1 MTGVLDRV
9 TQALQHRYRVERELG
24 AGGMA
29 TVYLA
34 EDLKHKRE
42 VAVKVLRPELAA
54 VLGAER
60 FVQEIATTASLQHPH
75 ILPLFD
81 SGEAQG
87 LLYYVMPYIEGE
99 TLRGKLNRETQLS
112 VEEAVRITTE
122 VADALDYAHRHNVI
136 HRDIKPENILLHD
149 GRAMVADFGIA
160 LAISAAAGGRMTETG
175 LSLGTPHY
183 MSPEQA
189 TAKKELTS
197 RSDVYSLGAV
207 LYEMLTGEPPHTGAS
222 AQAVVMKIVT
232 EDVRP
237 VTALRKSVPAHVAAA
252 TAMALEKLAADRFE
266 SAAKFAAALAN
277 PAFTTQGATGT
288 AAAPT
293 RGEMHRWKRLSIGL
307 AAVAVVCAAL
317 ALWGWLRPDSPRPVT
332 WRGFAFAPGQ
342 ELTKGGADVMQPFAL
357 APDGSWLVYMGPGE
371 GAPQLWIKRREE
383 YEATPLA
390 GTEGASNPVVSPNG
404 RSIAFTV
411 EGVLRRISAAG
422 GPSVT
427 LSDSA
432 SADFPAAAW
441 LDDGTL
447 IFVDNRYGLRRVA
460 EEGGASEI
468 VWAPLTLEGGGAI
481 SVTALPESRGVL
493 FGVCNFNCATVQ
505 EVWALD
511 LRSGES
517 HRVLGEAL
525 FAEYAPSGHL
535 LAARW
540 RGPTAQEFMTDMFA
554 VPFDLETL
562 ETSGEAVTLYED
574 VSAGAR
580 SLSGTALIE
589 FSGFPTFEAV
599 WVDRDGRATPID
611 TAWQFDPRAWGQT
624 LGWALSPDGSRLAIS
639 LEAEGAVDIWIK
651 QLDDGPVSRLNA
663 GATQVVRPR
672 WTSDG
677 RSVTYLA
684 VDFSTGEADIY
695 TKRADGT
702 GSAQLMY
709 SNPQARDV
717 AVGGTAD
724 WLVVMTGD
732 TQRDI
737 VGLRPGLDS
746 VAIPLLAEECDEMA
760 PALSPDGRWLAY
772 TSDESGHAEVYVRP
786 FPNVGDRKRPVSLR
800 GGYSPRWAHSGREL
814 FYISADNEMVA
825 AAVQTDTVFT
835 VTQRRVLFRLGTDFV
850 IDQMHAAYDI
860 SPDDRRFVMVRAV
873 ATPETYQP
881 RLVVVDNF
889 FEWLRERVGN

>member
-1 MTGVLDRV
+1 MERLRTALADRY
-9 TQALQHRYRVERELG
+9 AIDRRLG
-24 AGGMA
+24 EGGMA

-112 VEEAVRITTE
+112 IEEAVRIATE

-237 VTALRKSVPAHVAAA
+237 VTALRKSVPPHVAAA
-252 TAMALEKLAADRFE
+252 TAVALEKLAADRFE
-266 SAAKFAAALAN
+266 SAAKFAAALAD
-277 PAFTTQGATGT
+277 PAFTAPSATG
-288 AAAPT
+288 AAALPT
-293 RGEMHRWKRLSIGL
+293 RGEMHRWKRVSIGL
-307 AAVAVVCAAL
+307 AAVAVVATVF
-317 ALWGWLRPDSPRPVT
+317 ALWGWSRPDPPRPVT
-332 WRGFAFAPGQ
+332 WRGFAFPPGQ
-342 ELTKGGADVMQPFAL
+342 ELTKGQVAVLKPFVF

-390 GTEGASNPVVSPNG
+390 GTEGARNPVVSPSG

-411 EGVLRRISAAG
+411 EGVLRRIPVAG
-422 GPSVT
+422 GPSET

-432 SADFPAAAW
+432 NKDFPAVAW

-447 IFVDNRYGLRRVA
+447 IFNDYGYGLRRVA
-460 EEGGASEI
+460 EEGGPSEI
-468 VWAPLTLEGGGAI
+468 VWTPLTLETRTMAI
-481 SVTALPESRGVL
+481 TVTALPESRGVL
-493 FGVCNFNCATVQ
+493 FGVCDFNCATVQ
-505 EVWALD
+505 QVWALD

-517 HRVLGEAL
+517 HRVLADAM
-525 FAEYAPSGHL
+525 FATYAPTGHL
-535 LAARW
+535 IAARY
-540 RGPTAQEFMTDMFA
+540 REPTAQEFMTDAFA
-554 VPFDLETL
+554 VRFDLETL
-562 ETSGEAVTLYED
+562 QTIGETVTLYED
-574 VSAGAR
+574 VTG
-580 SLSGTALIE
+580 LSWSRAGTALLE
-589 FSGFPTFEAV
+589 FSGFPPTFEAV

-611 TAWQFDPRAWGQT
+611 TAWQFDALAWDRT
-624 LGWALSPDGSRLAIS
+624 LGWALSPDGSRLAIG
-639 LEAEGAVDIWIK
+639 LEGERVADIWIK
-651 QLDDGPVSRLNA
+651 QLDDGPVSPLNS
-663 GATQVVRPR
+663 GETRVYQPR
-672 WTSDG
+672 WASDG

-684 VDFSTGEADIY
+684 FDRSAGEAGIY

-702 GSAQLMY
+702 GSAELVY
-709 SNPQARDV
+709 SNPQARGI

-737 VGLRPGLDS
+737 VGFRPGLDS
-746 VAIPLLAEECDEMA
+746 VAIPLLAEEYDEMA

-772 TSDESGHAEVYVRP
+772 TSDESGQAEVYVRP
-786 FPNVGDRKRPVSLR
+786 FPNVGDRRWTVSLR
-800 GGYSPRWAHSGREL
+800 GGYSPLWAHSGREL
-814 FYISADNEMVA
+814 FYISADDEMVA
-825 AAVQTDTVFT
+825 AEVETDPAFR
-835 VTQRRVLFRLGTDFV
+835 VTQRRVLFELSPDFV
-850 IDQMHAAYDI
+850 IDSMHTAHDI
-860 SPDDRRFVMVRAV
+860 SPDDRRFIMVRRV
-873 ATPETYQP
+873 AMPETLQP
-881 RLVVVDNF
+881 ELVVVDNF
-889 FEWLRERVGN
+889 FEWLKDKVGN